1 MSSTT
6 LQSGLMYS
14 PSNMKEAC
22 QAMIDMRRNRA
33 RGHRLKHSHEKLCS
47 GLTDNEWNA
56 VVTRQKTSFAKGKS
70 FAYTARW
77 NDYKVNYKINKL

>member
-1 MSSTT
+1 VC
-6 LQSGLMYS
+6 G
-14 PSNMKEAC
+14 
-22 QAMIDMRRNRA
+22 
-33 RGHRLKHSHEKLCS
+33 

-77 NDYKVNYKINKL
+77 KDYSVNYKTHKL

>member
-1 MSSTT
+1 MSS
-6 LQSGLMYS
+6 
-14 PSNMKEAC
+14 MKEAC
-22 QAMIDMRRNRA
+22 QAMMDMRRNRA
-33 RGHRLKHSHEKLCS
+33 RGHRLKHSHEVCG

-77 NDYKVNYKINKL
+77 KTTK

>member
-1 MSSTT
+1 MSSII
-6 LQSGLMYS
+6 LQSGLMSS
-14 PSNMKEAC
+14 PKNMKEAC
-22 QAMIDMRRNRA
+22 QAMIDARRNRA

-77 NDYKVNYKINKL
+77 NDYKVNYKTNKL

>member
-1 MSSTT
+1 MLNIT
-6 LQSGLMYS
+6 LQSGLMS
-14 PSNMKEAC
+14 SMKEAC
-22 QAMIDMRRNRA
+22 KAMIDARRNRA
-33 RGHRLKHSHEKLCS
+33 REHRLKHSHEVCG

-77 NDYKVNYKINKL
+77 KDYSVNYKTHKL

>member
-1 MSSTT
+1 VC
-6 LQSGLMYS
+6 G
-14 PSNMKEAC
+14 
-22 QAMIDMRRNRA
+22 
-33 RGHRLKHSHEKLCS
+33 

-77 NDYKVNYKINKL
+77 NDYKVNYKTHKL

>member
-1 MSSTT
+1 MSNII
-6 LQSGLMYS
+6 LQSGLMSS
-14 PSNMKEAC
+14 PKNMKELC
-22 QAMIDMRRNRA
+22 LYVKQARKDRA
-33 RGHRLKHSHEKLCS
+33 RGHRLKHSHEVCS

-77 NDYKVNYKINKL
+77 KDYSVNYNL